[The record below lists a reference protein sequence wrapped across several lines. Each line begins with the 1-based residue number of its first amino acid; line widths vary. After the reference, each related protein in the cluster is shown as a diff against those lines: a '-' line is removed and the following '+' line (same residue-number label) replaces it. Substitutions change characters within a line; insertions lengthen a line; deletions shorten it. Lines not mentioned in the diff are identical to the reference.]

1 MSSLLCKL
9 FGIGCPKPPT
19 PIPPTPSTF
28 DTYIN
33 VSPSSGVTGA
43 LYTDDGSVIPSVGQ
57 QHVEFHGIKS
67 SVTGFGGFVRLSAP
81 GFKESN
87 LRVSVIPPALDPG
100 SLTLEASFPAPP
112 SRTEKITSS
121 LHFGGLFFNHSLYGR
136 MPLFDACLAW
146 LGPDDRQEVYRVK
159 KAAGDRHILIQ
170 TPNGKPLYDE
180 PNQPYSPDRFGV
192 LNYSPAFLDIV
203 AEAIQNGF
211 IPVVFMDELPDDSL
225 RMIQVVLKDFLNYK
239 VNLVPYCIF
248 SPGWDGVFYG
258 WTDPNG
264 VPNWAKVARSIA
276 PDATLFLE
284 HDPGHIPLGEGGGD
298 YKPGGDM
305 QDFDIIAGE
314 YPVIQDDTL
323 WQVCARMACGPAG
336 YTRPSD
342 QPAGDDPNP
351 PQYLPSD
358 SPRGP
363 FSYWVFERGVYEF
376 VRDRITP
383 EQLDANR
390 AYCRN
395 FGALNVC

>member
-1 MSSLLCKL
+1 M
-9 FGIGCPKPPT
+9 GIFDHNPGNKPT
-19 PIPPTPSTF
+19 PQPPPPTF
-28 DTYIN
+28 DTYLN
-33 VSPSSGVTGA
+33 VSPGSGVTGA
-43 LYTDDGSVIPSVGQ
+43 LYIDDGTIITAVGQ
-57 QHVEFHGIKS
+57 QHVTFLGIPSKLN
-67 SVTGFGGFVRLSAP
+67 TWGGYIRLSAP

-87 LRVSVIPPALDPG
+87 LRVSVVSPSLIPG
-100 SLTLEASFPAPP
+100 SLTLEPATPPFPAPP
-112 SRTEKITSS
+112 SRTDKITSS
-121 LHFGGLFFNHSLYGR
+121 LHFGGLYFNHSLYGR
-136 MPLFDACLAW
+136 LPLFDACFAW
-146 LGPDDRQEVYRVK
+146 LNEVDRQSLYAAKR
-159 KAAGDRHILIQ
+159 AAGDRHLLVAV
-170 TPNGKPLYDE
+170 PDGKVLYDE
-180 PNQPYSPDRFGV
+180 GDQPYSPDRFGI
-192 LNYSPAFLDIV
+192 LNYGPWFLDVV
-203 AEAIQNGF
+203 AEAIQEGF
-211 IPVVFMDELPDDSL
+211 IPVLFMDELPDPSL
-225 RMIQVVLKDFLNYK
+225 AMIQQVLKDCLSYK

-314 YPVIQDDTL
+314 YPVIADDTL
-323 WQVCARMACGPAG
+323 WQVCARMACGPNG
-336 YTRPSD
+336 YHRPSD

-363 FSYWVFERGVYEF
+363 FAYWVFERGVYEF

-383 EQLDANR
+383 EAMDANR
-390 AYCRN
+390 AYCRA